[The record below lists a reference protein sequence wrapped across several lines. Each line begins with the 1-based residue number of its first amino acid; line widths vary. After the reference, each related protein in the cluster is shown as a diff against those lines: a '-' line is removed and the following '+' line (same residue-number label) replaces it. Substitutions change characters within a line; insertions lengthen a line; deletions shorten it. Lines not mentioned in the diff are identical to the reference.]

1 MPDRYPIPR
10 IEDLLHSQQGSKI
23 FTKIDLNKAYFQV
36 PVAPEDVP
44 KTAVTTPF
52 GSFEFLGMP
61 LGLRNATQTFQRHMD
76 TLFRDMPF
84 VRNNVD
90 DLLIASAT
98 QEDHLEHLQI
108 VLEVLAKA
116 KLSINPNK
124 CKFAQTEVNFLGFAI
139 NSQGFRP
146 PAEKIEAITNCQRPA
161 NIMGL
166 RRLLGLINSYHSLLP
181 NLAAFEVP
189 LTDLMQGAKKKDK
202 HLIDW
207 TPERTNAFE
216 ACKRSLA
223 NVTSL
228 SFLKQG
234 APLVLAADVSSTDLG
249 SALEQVIDGNRQP
262 LGFFSRKLT
271 QAERNYSPCDREL
284 LAVFAALKFFEH
296 ILEGRQ
302 FVIQTDHKPL
312 VNALEQRPEK
322 ASPR

>member
-1 MPDRYPIPR
+1 M
-10 IEDLLHSQQGSKI
+10 
-23 FTKIDLNKAYFQV
+23 

-52 GSFEFLGMP
+52 GSFEFLSMP
-61 LGLRNATQTFQRHMD
+61 LGLRNATKIFQRHMD

-84 VRNNVD
+84 VRNYVD
-90 DLLIASAT
+90 DLLMASAT
-98 QEDHLEHLQI
+98 QEEHLEHLQI

-124 CKFAQTEVNFLGFAI
+124 CKFAQTEVNLAFAI

-166 RRLLGLINSYHSLLP
+166 RRFLGLINSYHSLTP
-181 NLAAFEVP
+181 NLAALEVP

-202 HLIDW
+202 RLIDW

-234 APLVLAADVSSTDLG
+234 APQVLAADASSTDLG
-249 SALEQVIDGNRQP
+249 GTLEQVIDGVRQP

-271 QAERNYSPCDREL
+271 QAERNYSPYDREL
-284 LAVFAALKFFEH
+284 LAVFAALKFF
-296 ILEGRQ
+296 
-302 FVIQTDHKPL
+302 
-312 VNALEQRPEK
+312 
-322 ASPR
+322 